1 MWMEHSAGKQRLWEL
16 HRCVWVLIL
25 GLSMGSDRSTGGLMV
40 PSPSS
45 WCRGCAPTRGV
56 EGRVVELKLLGTS
69 KFDEALKTNPL
80 SRLADAGHTLT
91 PACGV
96 VARAAAI
103 VALQHAHP
111 TFLPR
116 SWEWAVPMFRH
127 SAVWTCRRQARGV
140 CTSGEV
146 QHSLG
151 FPLR

>member
-1 MWMEHSAGKQRLWEL
+1 MWMEHSAGKQHLWEL
-16 HRCVWVLIL
+16 HRCLWVLIL

-96 VARAAAI
+96 VAREQQQLLPCSMHTPRFYPGPGSGQSPCLDIALFGRAGGRQG
-103 VALQHAHP
+103 VSALQGRCSTHLDSP
-111 TFLPR
+111 
-116 SWEWAVPMFRH
+116 
-127 SAVWTCRRQARGV
+127 
-140 CTSGEV
+140 
-146 QHSLG
+146 
-151 FPLR
+151 